1 MQCTARSTLDKPIVP
16 LFKGQY
22 DLRVVV
28 AFLKKMLGKETIT
41 KDDLPPIDQL
51 LEGLNSIPEVE
62 ELFPEIEENK

>member
-1 MQCTARSTLDKPIVP
+1 
-16 LFKGQY
+16 
-22 DLRVVV
+22 V

-51 LEGLNSIPEVE
+51 LEGLNSIPKVE